1 MLTILE
7 QTQRD
12 YARPTG
18 SVRREMLQAWGRNTG
33 VSKSLARMHMNGDIV
48 MNGDGVMNGH

>member
-1 MLTILE
+1 MLAILE

-18 SVRREMLQAWGRNTG
+18 SVRREMLQAWGRNTN
-33 VSKSLARMHMNGDIV
+33 VTNSLARMHMNG
-48 MNGDGVMNGH
+48 NGVMNGHG

>member
-1 MLTILE
+1 MLVILE

-18 SVRREMLQAWGRNTG
+18 SVRREMLQVWGRNTD
-33 VSKSLARMHMNGDIV
+33 VSKSLASMHMNC
-48 MNGDGVMNGH
+48 NGVMNGH